1 VRMLR
6 GHRDVPFSAEAV
18 DGWRAWS
25 VIEHDGD
32 VWLSS
37 LTRAEDWPPGEP
49 FTAACSRRRHASPG
63 RACSCGVYA
72 AAEPEELAGL
82 GRIAGAVVG
91 QVSLWGRIAQH
102 SRGYRAEVAYPA
114 RLRLVC
120 VVCLAEGEGAPATRV
135 DRVIAPPRTR
145 LVPLCDDHAS
155 GRSLPSGSDV
165 EQRLLARYQVE
176 PVPDASVERIR
187 RDPRTALLEQRGRR
201 RVLTMVA
208 ATLTLLAAVALI
220 GEVARDRAKPAVA
233 LTTPTVAPDEIIKRP
248 NNRTNEGG
256 EPISSGVSVL
266 RYAPRPSV
274 SGQCGRV
281 TSTAVIETDCLDARA
296 EVFVK
301 NVSSVGS
308 RQGTVCGDAT
318 VVATRLGDRVTC
330 WGALPTA

>member
-1 VRMLR
+1 MRMLP
-6 GHRDVPFSAEAV
+6 GHREVPFSAEAV

-37 LTRAEDWPPGEP
+37 LTRAEDWEPGEP
-49 FTAACSRRRHASPG
+49 FTATCSRRRHASPG

-82 GRIAGAVVG
+82 GRIAGAVIG

-120 VVCLAEGEGAPATRV
+120 VGCLAEGEGAPATRI
-135 DRVIAPPRTR
+135 DRVSAPPRTR
-145 LVPLCDDHAS
+145 LVPLCDAQAG
-155 GRSLPSGSDV
+155 GRSLPPASDV

-176 PVPDASVERIR
+176 RVPDASVERIR
-187 RDPRTALLEQRGRR
+187 RDPRVALIEQRSRR
-201 RVLTMVA
+201 RVLAVVT
-208 ATLTLLAAVALI
+208 ATLSLLAAAALV
-220 GEVARDRAKPAVA
+220 GEVARDGATPAVA
-233 LTTPTVAPDEIIKRP
+233 LATPTVAPDEIVKRP
-248 NNRTNEGG
+248 HNRTSEGD
-256 EPISSGVSVL
+256 PISSGVLVL

-274 SGQCGRV
+274 SGQCGRIAA
-281 TSTAVIETDCLDARA
+281 TAVVETDCLDARA

-308 RQGTVCGDAT
+308 RLGTVCGKAT